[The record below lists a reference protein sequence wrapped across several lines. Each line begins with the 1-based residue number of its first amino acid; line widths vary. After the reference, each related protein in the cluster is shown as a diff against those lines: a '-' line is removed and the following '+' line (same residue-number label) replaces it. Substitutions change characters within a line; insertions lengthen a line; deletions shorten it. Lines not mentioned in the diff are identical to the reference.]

1 MRISQKQYF
10 ILFLMAISFLLFVS
24 VFKQI
29 DYLVEKGYI
38 VSNFEH
44 EGFTSVSPIRDVG
57 DGTTTHT
64 VDLPLNTRYSC
75 QNFCGPTARCAKTGQ
90 QCFADIDCP
99 GCQPYSPPLPE
110 NGGKCVPPNDDSGKL
125 TYNQT
130 PRYSQLTSDLGSR
143 AKIITDNV
151 NESPVQA
158 NFGVNT
164 WRKSFNEERK
174 LFDQRYKPG
183 QLPYMPDY
191 PKTYSITGEFLE
203 QGPLAA
209 NAYL

>member
-1 MRISQKQYF
+1 MKISREQYI
-10 ILFLMAISFLLFVS
+10 ILFLIAISFLLFVS

-29 DYLVEKGYI
+29 DYLLENDYNL
-38 VSNFEH
+38 SNFEK
-44 EGFTSVSPIRDVG
+44 EGFSPVSPIRDVG

-75 QNFCGPTARCAKTGQ
+75 QNFCGPTARCSITGQ

-99 GCQPYSPPLPE
+99 GCQPYSPPLPD
-110 NGGKCVPPNDDSGKL
+110 NNNKCVPPNDDSGKM
-125 TYNQT
+125 TFNQT
-130 PRYSQLTSDLGSR
+130 PHYSELTGDFGSR
-143 AKIITDNV
+143 AKIITGDV
-151 NESPVQA
+151 NSKPSQA

-164 WRKSFNEERK
+164 WRKTFNEERK
-174 LFDQRYKPG
+174 IFDQRYKPE
-183 QLPYMPDY
+183 QLPYMADY
-191 PKTYSITGEFLE
+191 PKTNSITGEFME